1 MADKRQNQFQ
11 NQFSKDKN
19 RKDSAVDALKVPP
32 HSFEAEQSVL
42 GGLFIDNE
50 AWDRVTEFIVAKD
63 FYSRPHQLI
72 FEAMAKLVDQHIP
85 LDIITVSE
93 WLDNEELLDDAGGFA
108 YLGDIVKNT
117 PSASNI
123 TAYANIVRE
132 RAVIRELIAVASEIT
147 ESGYEPQGRKST
159 DLLDLAESKVFQI
172 AESRQ
177 SEGQGPKNLESVLQE
192 TVDKIEELYQTPH
205 DGVTGVA
212 SGYGDLDGMT
222 TGFQPSDLIIV
233 AARPSMGK
241 CIVSG
246 SRVLDPLT
254 GQLHSIDEL
263 VANEQAN
270 LATVNSDYTLSVT
283 QASAFVDDGMK
294 PVFKVKTALGRE
306 ISTTLTHPF
315 LTGNGWLP
323 LEDISVGEKI
333 AVPRELPYFGDKA
346 MPEHEVK
353 ALAYFIADGGT
364 TQSNPMFTN
373 VNPVISQDF
382 INAIE
387 QFDAVSVKPVLA
399 EDRTPSF
406 RVSAE
411 TSQIEAYRS
420 QFSALLTQS
429 MAAKN
434 ITGNDLA
441 GILSVSKAS
450 VSQWCNGHCVPEQDT
465 LTVLL
470 EKLEFTLAD
479 ADVPSYTAMAKNSI
493 NSVTEWLVAH
503 GLWHKSALEKT
514 IPTDVYCLPKL
525 QLALF
530 INRLFSCDGSAFVQ
544 ANSQA
549 RLSYASSSYA
559 LVHGLQHLLL
569 RFGIIA
575 KVREKT
581 SKYDGATP
589 YELEILDQQSILTF
603 ISEIGI
609 FAKEQALADVS
620 KLLADKAQH
629 TNKDTMPESVNQ
641 YILLK
646 KADRS
651 WRTLFN
657 AAGKEYPEGYNPHLQ
672 GESAR
677 GISRHRL
684 ALFAELLKDDYLQ
697 QLSQSDL
704 YWDEIV
710 AIEHQGDKQVYD
722 LTVPDTHNFIAEDI
736 CIHNTTF
743 AMNLCEHA
751 ALNEDKPAVIF
762 SLEMPAEQIMMRM
775 LASLGKINQTKVRTG
790 QLDDDDWAR
799 LSATMKSMLEQ
810 GKMYIDD
817 SSGLTPTEVRSR
829 SRRIARDH
837 GGISMIMID
846 YLQLMRVPALS
857 ENRTLEIAEI
867 SRSLKSLAKEL
878 KCPVIAL
885 SQLNRSLE
893 QRADKRPVNSDLR
906 ESGSIEQDADLIMF
920 IYRDE
925 VYNDDS
931 PDKGTA
937 EIIIGKQRN
946 GPIGKVRLTFNGEF
960 SRFDNFTG
968 PAYDDDY

>member
-1 MADKRQNQFQ
+1 MAEKRQNQFQ

-93 WLDNEELLDDAGGFA
+93 WLDNEELLDDAG
-108 YLGDIVKNT
+108 DIVKNT

-132 RAVIRELIAVASEIT
+132 RAVIRELIAVASDIS

-212 SGYGDLDGMT
+212 SGYNDLDAMT

-241 CIVSG
+241 
-246 SRVLDPLT
+246 
-254 GQLHSIDEL
+254 
-263 VANEQAN
+263 
-270 LATVNSDYTLSVT
+270 
-283 QASAFVDDGMK
+283 
-294 PVFKVKTALGRE
+294 
-306 ISTTLTHPF
+306 
-315 LTGNGWLP
+315 
-323 LEDISVGEKI
+323 
-333 AVPRELPYFGDKA
+333 
-346 MPEHEVK
+346 
-353 ALAYFIADGGT
+353 
-364 TQSNPMFTN
+364 
-373 VNPVISQDF
+373 
-382 INAIE
+382 
-387 QFDAVSVKPVLA
+387 
-399 EDRTPSF
+399 
-406 RVSAE
+406 
-411 TSQIEAYRS
+411 
-420 QFSALLTQS
+420 
-429 MAAKN
+429 
-434 ITGNDLA
+434 
-441 GILSVSKAS
+441 
-450 VSQWCNGHCVPEQDT
+450 
-465 LTVLL
+465 
-470 EKLEFTLAD
+470 
-479 ADVPSYTAMAKNSI
+479 
-493 NSVTEWLVAH
+493 
-503 GLWHKSALEKT
+503 
-514 IPTDVYCLPKL
+514 
-525 QLALF
+525 
-530 INRLFSCDGSAFVQ
+530 
-544 ANSQA
+544 
-549 RLSYASSSYA
+549 
-559 LVHGLQHLLL
+559 
-569 RFGIIA
+569 
-575 KVREKT
+575 
-581 SKYDGATP
+581 
-589 YELEILDQQSILTF
+589 
-603 ISEIGI
+603 
-609 FAKEQALADVS
+609 
-620 KLLADKAQH
+620 
-629 TNKDTMPESVNQ
+629 
-641 YILLK
+641 
-646 KADRS
+646 
-651 WRTLFN
+651 
-657 AAGKEYPEGYNPHLQ
+657 
-672 GESAR
+672 
-677 GISRHRL
+677 
-684 ALFAELLKDDYLQ
+684 
-697 QLSQSDL
+697 
-704 YWDEIV
+704 
-710 AIEHQGDKQVYD
+710 
-722 LTVPDTHNFIAEDI
+722 
-736 CIHNTTF
+736 TTF

-751 ALNEDKPAVIF
+751 ALNQDKPAVIF

-790 QLDDDDWAR
+790 QLD
-799 LSATMKSMLEQ
+799 
-810 GKMYIDD
+810 
-817 SSGLTPTEVRSR
+817 GLTPTEVRSR

-946 GPIGKVRLTFNGEF
+946 GPIGKVRLTFNGQF